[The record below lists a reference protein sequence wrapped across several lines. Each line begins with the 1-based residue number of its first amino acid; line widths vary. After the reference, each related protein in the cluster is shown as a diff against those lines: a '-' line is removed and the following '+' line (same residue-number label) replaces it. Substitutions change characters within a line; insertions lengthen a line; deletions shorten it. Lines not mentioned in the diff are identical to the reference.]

1 MHEVRIGT
9 NCRTRYMICVAA
21 AVRSVVT
28 NTITVATSG
37 VENIMMFS
45 KISHF
50 FRYFYISDIFDK
62 IYRK

>member
-37 VENIMMFS
+37 VENIMMFFEN
-45 KISHF
+45 ITF
-50 FRYFYISDIFDK
+50 FPIFLYIRYF
-62 IYRK
+62 